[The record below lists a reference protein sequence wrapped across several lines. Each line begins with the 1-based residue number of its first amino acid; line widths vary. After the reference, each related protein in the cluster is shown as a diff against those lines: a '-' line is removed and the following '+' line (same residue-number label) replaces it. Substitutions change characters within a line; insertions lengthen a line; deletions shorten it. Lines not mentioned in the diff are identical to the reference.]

1 MRVWRTSVSK
11 DSNRLSIDSN
21 RLSIDSKCLSC
32 SSNLSEI
39 LPNICKI
46 NSSLFIRSTFLCC
59 YYTPSER
66 GLQLGIMPIYDGT
79 CVLPCVPIIHP
90 CPASGQKCVIAKTK
104 PPGKGFPKRFQRLSW
119 RDKMDT
125 CFSPQP
131 VGRGPAKVCAAKLC
145 GEKEE

>member
-1 MRVWRTSVSK
+1 
-11 DSNRLSIDSN
+11 
-21 RLSIDSKCLSC
+21 
-32 SSNLSEI
+32 
-39 LPNICKI
+39 
-46 NSSLFIRSTFLCC
+46 LFIRSTFLCC

-104 PPGKGFPKRFQRLSW
+104 PPGNGFPKRFQRLSW

-125 CFSPQP
+125 RFSPRP
-131 VGRGPAKVCAAKLC
+131 VGRGSRESLRSKVLWGKGGMTERYEKSPANWLGFLNGA
-145 GEKEE
+145 